1 MVSCEISDFRQER
14 GIMQQRKRIGERLIE
29 AGLITQEQLEFSLQE
44 QKKTGEL
51 LGAILFSHGFI
62 SQKDLFTMLSMS
74 YSGEYA
80 KPREEEMDLPQDIRD
95 IVMQSSAVLR
105 TTIREPEKVSDLL
118 MAPIVRLVER
128 IIVTGIKKGATD
140 IHIGPDVK
148 GTRVRYRI
156 DGLLQHAM
164 YLPKDVLPA
173 IVSRVKIMGSMNIA
187 ESRVPQDGAMEFSWE
202 SRSLDIRIS
211 TFPLMGGEN
220 IVMRL
225 LDKTQILLGLENLGF
240 LINDIETIKKALN
253 VPYGM
258 IIVTGPTG
266 SGKTTTLYSALS
278 TINSVFKNIF
288 TIEDPVEYQ
297 LPLIRQSQV
306 NVKAGLTFASG
317 LRSIL
322 RQDPDVIL
330 VGEMR
335 DMETAELAIR
345 SALTGH
351 LVFTTLHTNNA
362 TSSLPRLMDM
372 GVEPFLLAST
382 IDTIISQRLLRVLC
396 KSCRE
401 EYVPAKALRASLGIP
416 IPDDAVFFRARGC
429 EKCSDTGYRGRTIIY
444 ELLKMNEPLRNLV
457 LAKSGSDTLA
467 DAAKENG
474 MEPMYEIGIKKVIL
488 GITSLE
494 EVLSTTRTSF

>member
-1 MVSCEISDFRQER
+1 
-14 GIMQQRKRIGERLIE
+14 MQQRKRIGERLIE
-29 AGLITQEQLEFSLQE
+29 AGLITQEQLQIALQE

-51 LGAILFSHGFI
+51 IGAILYGHGFI
-62 SQKDLFTMLSMS
+62 SQKDLFTVLSMS
-74 YSGEYA
+74 YSGEQT
-80 KPREEEMDLPQDIRD
+80 KEREEEMDLPRD
-95 IVMQSSAVLR
+95 ITDIVRQSRAVLR
-105 TTIREPEKVSDLL
+105 TTVRDADKISDIS
-118 MAPIVRLVER
+118 MAPVVRLVEQ
-128 IIVTGIKKGATD
+128 IIITGMKKRATD

-148 GTRVRYRI
+148 GTRIRYRI

-164 YLPKDVLPA
+164 YLPKDMLPA
-173 IVSRVKIMGSMNIA
+173 IVSRVKILGAMNIA
-187 ESRVPQDGAMEFSWE
+187 ESRMPQDGSTEFVWE
-202 SRSLDIRIS
+202 TKVFDIRIS
-211 TFPLMGGEN
+211 TFPLTGGEN
-220 IVMRL
+220 IVMRI
-225 LDKTQILLGLENLGF
+225 LDKSQLLLGLDNLGF
-240 LINDIETIKKALN
+240 LADDIETLRKSLS

-297 LPLIRQSQV
+297 LPLIRQSQI
-306 NVKAGLTFASG
+306 NVKAGLTFAAG

-362 TSSLPRLMDM
+362 ASSLPRLIDM

-382 IDTIISQRLLRVLC
+382 IDTIISQRLVRMLC
-396 KSCRE
+396 EKCKEAYSPTSEMRE
-401 EYVPAKALRASLGIP
+401 SIGVKVPE
-416 IPDDAVFFRARGC
+416 DAVFFMAKGC
-429 EKCSDTGYRGRTIIY
+429 KECNDTGYRGRTIIY
-444 ELLKMNEPLRNLV
+444 EIMKMNESLRKLI
-457 LAKSGSDTLA
+457 LAKSGSDSLA
-467 DAAKENG
+467 AAAREGG
-474 MEPMYEIGIKKVIL
+474 MEPMYETGIRKVIL
-488 GITSLE
+488 GVTSLE
-494 EVLSTTRTSF
+494 EVISTTRTAY

>member
-1 MVSCEISDFRQER
+1 
-14 GIMQQRKRIGERLIE
+14 MQFRKRIGDHLIE
-29 AGLITQEQLEFSLQE
+29 AGLITKEQLEIALEE

-51 LGAILFSHGFI
+51 IGAILYGHGFI
-62 SQKDLFTMLSMS
+62 SQKDLFTVLSMS
-74 YSGEYA
+74 YSGEYT
-80 KPREEEMDLPQDIRD
+80 KDKEEGIDLPHDMKD
-95 IVMQSSAVLR
+95 IVRQSSAVLK
-105 TTIREPEKVSDLL
+105 TTVREPEKISDIS
-118 MAPIVRLVER
+118 MVPIVQLVER
-128 IIVTGIKKGATD
+128 IITTGIKKGATD
-140 IHIGPDVK
+140 IHIGPDVR

-156 DGLLQHAM
+156 DGLLQHGM

-187 ESRVPQDGAMEFSWE
+187 ESRVPQDGSTEFVLDSKA
-202 SRSLDIRIS
+202 LDIRIS
-211 TFPLMGGEN
+211 TFPLVGGEN
-220 IVMRL
+220 IVLRI
-225 LDKTQILLGLENLGF
+225 LDKSQLLLGLENLRF
-240 LINDIETIKKALN
+240 LKDNIEILKQSLSM
-253 VPYGM
+253 PFGM

-278 TINSVFKNIF
+278 TINSVFKNIY
-288 TIEDPVEYQ
+288 TIEDPIEYQ

-306 NVKAGLTFASG
+306 NIKAGLTFASG

-362 TSSLPRLMDM
+362 ASSLPRLIDM

-382 IDTIISQRLLRVLC
+382 IDTIISQRLVRILC
-396 KSCRE
+396 NKCKEGYSPTSE
-401 EYVPAKALRASLGIP
+401 LIESIGVPVPEDAIFYRAK
-416 IPDDAVFFRARGC
+416 GC
-429 EKCSDTGYRGRTIIY
+429 GECNDTGYRGRTIIY
-444 ELLKMNEPLRNLV
+444 EIMKTNESLRKLV
-457 LAKSGSDTLA
+457 LTKTGSDILSDAARKSG
-467 DAAKENG
+467 
-474 MEPMYEIGIKKVIL
+474 METMYEIGIKKVIL

-494 EVLSTTRTSF
+494 EVISTTRTVF

>member
-1 MVSCEISDFRQER
+1 M
-14 GIMQQRKRIGERLIE
+14 QRKRIGERLIE
-29 AGLITQEQLEFSLQE
+29 AGLITQEQLQIALQE

-51 LGAILFSHGFI
+51 IGAILYGHGFI
-62 SQKDLFTMLSMS
+62 SQKDLFTVLSMS
-74 YSGEYA
+74 YSGEYT
-80 KPREEEMDLPQDIRD
+80 KEKEEEMDLPRD
-95 IVMQSSAVLR
+95 ITDIVRQSRAVLR
-105 TTIREPEKVSDLL
+105 TTVRDAEKISDIS
-118 MAPIVRLVER
+118 MAPVVRLVEQ
-128 IIVTGIKKGATD
+128 IIITGMKKRATD

-148 GTRVRYRI
+148 GTRIRYRI

-164 YLPKDVLPA
+164 YLPKDMLPA
-173 IVSRVKIMGSMNIA
+173 IVSRVKILGAMNIA
-187 ESRVPQDGAMEFSWE
+187 ESRIPQDGSTEFVWE
-202 SRSLDIRIS
+202 TKVFDIRIS
-211 TFPLMGGEN
+211 TFPLTGGEN
-220 IVMRL
+220 IVMRI
-225 LDKTQILLGLENLGF
+225 LDKSQLLLGLENLGF
-240 LINDIETIKKALN
+240 LGDDIETLKKSLN

-297 LPLIRQSQV
+297 LPLIRQSQI
-306 NVKAGLTFASG
+306 NIKAGLTFAAG

-362 TSSLPRLMDM
+362 ASSLPRLIDM

-382 IDTIISQRLLRVLC
+382 IDTIISQRLVRILC
-396 KSCRE
+396 NECKEAYSPTSEMRE
-401 EYVPAKALRASLGIP
+401 SIGVTVPE
-416 IPDDAVFFRARGC
+416 DAVFFMAKGC
-429 EKCSDTGYRGRTIIY
+429 KECNDTGYRGRTIIY
-444 ELLKMNEPLRNLV
+444 EIMKMNESLRKLI
-457 LAKSGSDTLA
+457 LTKSGSDTLA
-467 DAAKENG
+467 AAAKKGG
-474 MEPMYEIGIKKVIL
+474 MEPMYETGIRKVIL
-488 GITSLE
+488 GVTSLE
-494 EVLSTTRTSF
+494 EVISTTRTAY

>member
-1 MVSCEISDFRQER
+1 M
-14 GIMQQRKRIGERLIE
+14 QRKRIGERLIE
-29 AGLITQEQLEFSLQE
+29 AGLITQEQLQIALQE

-51 LGAILFSHGFI
+51 IGAILYGHGFI
-62 SQKDLFTMLSMS
+62 SQKDLFTVLSMS
-74 YSGEYA
+74 YSGEYT
-80 KPREEEMDLPQDIRD
+80 KEKEEEMDLPRD
-95 IVMQSSAVLR
+95 ITDIVRQSRAVLR
-105 TTIREPEKVSDLL
+105 TTVRDADKISDIS
-118 MAPIVRLVER
+118 MAPVVRLVEQ
-128 IIVTGIKKGATD
+128 IIITGMKKRATD

-148 GTRVRYRI
+148 GTRIRYRI

-164 YLPKDVLPA
+164 YLPKDMLPA
-173 IVSRVKIMGSMNIA
+173 IVSRVKILGAMNIA
-187 ESRVPQDGAMEFSWE
+187 ESRIPQDGSTEFVWE
-202 SRSLDIRIS
+202 TKVFDIRIS
-211 TFPLMGGEN
+211 TFPLTGGEN
-220 IVMRL
+220 IVMRI
-225 LDKTQILLGLENLGF
+225 LDKSQLLLGLENLGF
-240 LINDIETIKKALN
+240 LGHDIETLKKSLS

-297 LPLIRQSQV
+297 LPLIRQSQI
-306 NVKAGLTFASG
+306 NVKAGLTFAAG

-362 TSSLPRLMDM
+362 ASSLPRLIDM

-382 IDTIISQRLLRVLC
+382 IDTVISQRLVRMLC
-396 KSCRE
+396 NNCKEAYSPTRE
-401 EYVPAKALRASLGIP
+401 MRESIGVAVPE
-416 IPDDAVFFRARGC
+416 DAVFFMAKGC
-429 EKCSDTGYRGRTIIY
+429 KECSDTGYRGRTIIY
-444 ELLKMNEPLRNLV
+444 EIMKMNESLRKLI

-467 DAAKENG
+467 DAARKDG
-474 MEPMYEIGIKKVIL
+474 MEPMYEIGIRKVIL
-488 GITSLE
+488 GLTSLE
-494 EVLSTTRTSF
+494 EVISTTRTAY

>member
-1 MVSCEISDFRQER
+1 
-14 GIMQQRKRIGERLIE
+14 MQPRKRIGERLIE
-29 AGLITQEQLEFSLQE
+29 AGLITQEQLQIALQE

-51 LGAILFSHGFI
+51 IGAILYGNGFI
-62 SQKDLFTMLSMS
+62 TQKDLFTVLSMS
-74 YSGEYA
+74 YSGEYT
-80 KPREEEMDLPQDIRD
+80 KEKEEEMDLPRD
-95 IVMQSSAVLR
+95 ITDIVRQSRAVLR
-105 TTIREPEKVSDLL
+105 TTIRDVDKISDIS
-118 MAPIVRLVER
+118 MAPVVRLVEQ
-128 IIVTGIKKGATD
+128 IIVTGMKKRATD

-148 GTRVRYRI
+148 GTRIRYRI

-164 YLPKDVLPA
+164 YLPKDMLPA
-173 IVSRVKIMGSMNIA
+173 IVSRVKILGAMNIA
-187 ESRVPQDGAMEFSWE
+187 ESRIPQDGSTEFVWE
-202 SRSLDIRIS
+202 TKVFDIRIS
-211 TFPLMGGEN
+211 TFPLTGGEN
-220 IVMRL
+220 IVMRI
-225 LDKTQILLGLENLGF
+225 LDKSQLLLGLDNLGF
-240 LINDIETIKKALN
+240 LANDIETLKKSLS

-297 LPLIRQSQV
+297 LPLIRQSQI
-306 NVKAGLTFASG
+306 NVKAGLTFAAG

-362 TSSLPRLMDM
+362 ASSLPRLIDM

-382 IDTIISQRLLRVLC
+382 IDTIISQRLVRMLC
-396 KSCRE
+396 NNCKEAYSPSSEMRE
-401 EYVPAKALRASLGIP
+401 SIGVAVPEN
-416 IPDDAVFFRARGC
+416 AVFFMAKGC
-429 EKCSDTGYRGRTIIY
+429 KECNDTGYRGRTIIY
-444 ELLKMNEPLRNLV
+444 EIMKMNESLRKLILV
-457 LAKSGSDTLA
+457 KSGSDTLA
-467 DAAKENG
+467 AAARKGG
-474 MEPMYEIGIKKVIL
+474 MEPMYETGIRKVVL
-488 GITSLE
+488 GLTSLE
-494 EVLSTTRTSF
+494 EVISTTRTAY

>member
-1 MVSCEISDFRQER
+1 M
-14 GIMQQRKRIGERLIE
+14 QRKRIGDRLIE
-29 AGLITQEQLEFSLQE
+29 AGLITQEQLQIALQE

-51 LGAILFSHGFI
+51 IGAILYGNGFI
-62 SQKDLFTMLSMS
+62 SQKDLFTVLSMS
-74 YSGEYA
+74 YSGEYT
-80 KPREEEMDLPQDIRD
+80 KEKEEEMDLPRD
-95 IVMQSSAVLR
+95 ITDIVRQSRAVLR
-105 TTIREPEKVSDLL
+105 TTVRDADKISDIS
-118 MAPIVRLVER
+118 MAPVVRLVEQ
-128 IIVTGIKKGATD
+128 IIITGMKKRATD

-148 GTRVRYRI
+148 GTRIRYRI

-164 YLPKDVLPA
+164 YLPKDMLPP
-173 IVSRVKIMGSMNIA
+173 IVSRVKILGAMNIA
-187 ESRVPQDGAMEFSWE
+187 ESRIPQDGSTEFVWE
-202 SRSLDIRIS
+202 TKVFDIRIS
-211 TFPLMGGEN
+211 TFPLTGGEN
-220 IVMRL
+220 IVMRI
-225 LDKTQILLGLENLGF
+225 LDKSQLLLGLENLGF
-240 LINDIETIKKALN
+240 LGDDIETLKKSLS

-297 LPLIRQSQV
+297 LPLIRQSQI
-306 NVKAGLTFASG
+306 NIKAGLTFAAG

-362 TSSLPRLMDM
+362 ASSLPRLIDM

-382 IDTIISQRLLRVLC
+382 IDTIISQRLVRMLC
-396 KSCRE
+396 NECKEAYSPTSEMRE
-401 EYVPAKALRASLGIP
+401 SIGVTVPE
-416 IPDDAVFFRARGC
+416 DAVFFMAKGC
-429 EKCSDTGYRGRTIIY
+429 KECNDTGYRGRTIIY
-444 ELLKMNEPLRNLV
+444 EIMKMNESLRKLI
-457 LAKSGSDTLA
+457 LTKSGSDTLA
-467 DAAKENG
+467 DAARKGG

-488 GITSLE
+488 GLTSLE
-494 EVLSTTRTSF
+494 EVISTTRTAY

>member
-1 MVSCEISDFRQER
+1 
-14 GIMQQRKRIGERLIE
+14 MQPRKRIGERLIE
-29 AGLITQEQLEFSLQE
+29 AGLITQEQLQIALQE

-51 LGAILFSHGFI
+51 IGAILYGNGFI
-62 SQKDLFTMLSMS
+62 TQKDLFTVLSMS
-74 YSGEYA
+74 YSGEYT
-80 KPREEEMDLPQDIRD
+80 KEKEEEMDLPRD
-95 IVMQSSAVLR
+95 ITDIVRQSRAVLR
-105 TTIREPEKVSDLL
+105 TTIRDADKISDIS
-118 MAPIVRLVER
+118 MAPVVRLVEQ
-128 IIVTGIKKGATD
+128 IIITGMKKRATD

-148 GTRVRYRI
+148 GTRIRYRI

-164 YLPKDVLPA
+164 YLPKDMLSA
-173 IVSRVKIMGSMNIA
+173 IVSRVKILGAMNIA
-187 ESRVPQDGAMEFSWE
+187 ESRIPQDGSTEFVWE
-202 SRSLDIRIS
+202 TKVFDIRIS
-211 TFPLMGGEN
+211 TFPLTGGEN
-220 IVMRL
+220 IVMRI
-225 LDKTQILLGLENLGF
+225 LDKSQLLLGLENLGF
-240 LINDIETIKKALN
+240 LGDDIETLKKSLS

-297 LPLIRQSQV
+297 LPLIRQSQI
-306 NVKAGLTFASG
+306 NVKAGLTFAAG

-362 TSSLPRLMDM
+362 ASSLPRLIDM

-382 IDTIISQRLLRVLC
+382 IDTIISQRLVRMLC
-396 KSCRE
+396 NECKEAYSPTSEMRE
-401 EYVPAKALRASLGIP
+401 SIGVAVPE
-416 IPDDAVFFRARGC
+416 DAVFFMAKGC
-429 EKCSDTGYRGRTIIY
+429 KECNDTGYRGRTIIY
-444 ELLKMNEPLRNLV
+444 EIMKMNEALRKLI

-467 DAAKENG
+467 AAAKKGG
-474 MEPMYEIGIKKVIL
+474 MEPMYEIGIRKVIL
-488 GITSLE
+488 GLTSLE
-494 EVLSTTRTSF
+494 EVISTTRTAY